1 MEPVKHDS
9 IPWGVP
15 GEDLKSAK
23 ILNPLFPFM
32 GIGSLI
38 YAFFYTLF
46 LYKNASGITYPF
58 FVGGTC
64 LFFFLYLKR
73 SGTAVKGFS
82 IFITVSLILLG
93 FSTCCTDSWVL
104 ILFNKT
110 GIFLLFFYL
119 VLHSLYEDKK
129 WDISKYLG
137 AIANVVF
144 TSVGFIFRPFTD
156 LVNFLEIRKKEKVGK
171 SEGKGK
177 YILFGLLIAVPLLF
191 VIGLLLCSADIVFLN
206 IFDTL
211 FSDIFTWKWGGDIWG
226 VTGLFIFAFFASYCI
241 LCKLAEHNIREEVQ
255 DRRTAEPLVGITFTG
270 LISLVYLLF
279 SAIQIIYLFAGL
291 GSLPEGYTYARYA
304 REGFFQLVFVCLIN
318 LVLVLTCVKYFR
330 ENRLLK
336 GILTFIS
343 LCTYIMITSSAY
355 KMLLYIQVY
364 HLTFLRVFVLWALFV
379 IFLLMTGTIIS
390 IYQSEFPLVKY
401 CILVVTVLYLI
412 FSFAHPDYWIARYN
426 LDHIYTEEITKN
438 GEVSYSINENRDFYY
453 LKHLSMDAAPAIYS
467 KASEIVNTLN
477 CEPVNDHEWD
487 LNWWLEDYSADL
499 LCSSYNGKI
508 GFPLED
514 YHYPKKMSIR
524 KFNFSRWT
532 AYLYYTVYYDEH
544 PAFADRVNGNI
555 YLG

>member
-38 YAFFYTLF
+38 YAFLYTLF

-191 VIGLLLCSADIVFLN
+191 VIGLLLCSADIVF
-206 IFDTL
+206 
-211 FSDIFTWKWGGDIWG
+211 
-226 VTGLFIFAFFASYCI
+226 
-241 LCKLAEHNIREEVQ
+241 
-255 DRRTAEPLVGITFTG
+255 
-270 LISLVYLLF
+270 
-279 SAIQIIYLFAGL
+279 
-291 GSLPEGYTYARYA
+291 
-304 REGFFQLVFVCLIN
+304 
-318 LVLVLTCVKYFR
+318 
-330 ENRLLK
+330 
-336 GILTFIS
+336 
-343 LCTYIMITSSAY
+343 
-355 KMLLYIQVY
+355 
-364 HLTFLRVFVLWALFV
+364 
-379 IFLLMTGTIIS
+379 
-390 IYQSEFPLVKY
+390 
-401 CILVVTVLYLI
+401 
-412 FSFAHPDYWIARYN
+412 
-426 LDHIYTEEITKN
+426 
-438 GEVSYSINENRDFYY
+438 
-453 LKHLSMDAAPAIYS
+453 
-467 KASEIVNTLN
+467 
-477 CEPVNDHEWD
+477 
-487 LNWWLEDYSADL
+487 
-499 LCSSYNGKI
+499 
-508 GFPLED
+508 
-514 YHYPKKMSIR
+514 
-524 KFNFSRWT
+524 
-532 AYLYYTVYYDEH
+532 
-544 PAFADRVNGNI
+544 
-555 YLG
+555 

>member
-1 MEPVKHDS
+1 M
-9 IPWGVP
+9 
-15 GEDLKSAK
+15 
-23 ILNPLFPFM
+23 
-32 GIGSLI
+32 
-38 YAFFYTLF
+38 
-46 LYKNASGITYPF
+46 
-58 FVGGTC
+58 
-64 LFFFLYLKR
+64 
-73 SGTAVKGFS
+73 
-82 IFITVSLILLG
+82 
-93 FSTCCTDSWVL
+93 
-104 ILFNKT
+104 
-110 GIFLLFFYL
+110 
-119 VLHSLYEDKK
+119 
-129 WDISKYLG
+129 
-137 AIANVVF
+137 
-144 TSVGFIFRPFTD
+144 
-156 LVNFLEIRKKEKVGK
+156 
-171 SEGKGK
+171 
-177 YILFGLLIAVPLLF
+177 
-191 VIGLLLCSADIVFLN
+191 
-206 IFDTL
+206 
-211 FSDIFTWKWGGDIWG
+211 
-226 VTGLFIFAFFASYCI
+226 
-241 LCKLAEHNIREEVQ
+241 Q